1 MTERIRGLP
10 KNVKRVLRKC
20 PDGPVGKLTVLDDI
34 K

>member
-10 KNVKRVLRKC
+10 KNVTRVLRKC
-20 PDGPVGKLTVLDDI
+20 PDGPVGKLTALDGM